1 MTAKQFV
8 LRAAC
13 TLAAA
18 ALILSSQTAPRE
30 QPAFLPDGS
39 FLLSSGWRVKPAGT
53 QVKLDTLPMSSVLS
67 PDGKFLVV
75 LNGGYNPPSL
85 SVLNVASGL
94 EVGRTPVPDAWLG
107 LAFAANG
114 RKLWVGGG
122 TSASVYEFS
131 FSPQGEL
138 KQTSAVAT
146 VEPQKRTHS
155 DFIGDVAVSPDG
167 RQLFASD
174 LFHDSILVFDTAPL
188 KLVNK
193 FKTGRRPYRI
203 LFHPDGQSFFV
214 TSWADATLYHYQT
227 DNGNQLAAVRLGQH
241 PTDMIWRDKKVTPEG
256 DEGDW
261 KARIFVSAANTNN
274 VYALG
279 INESKDL
286 KLVETINVA
295 TSPLHPLGMTPSA
308 LAISTDQSRMFV
320 VCSDANAVAVV
331 DVSEGRSHVLGFVPT
346 GWYPTAA
353 KALADGR
360 LIVLN
365 GKGGRSYPNPNG
377 PNPTKKVAPVHLGGP
392 SIEYVGRI
400 QTGSASIIAPITEEQ
415 LNLYTSQVLA
425 NSPYTDAKL
434 EDPGVTLP
442 PAIDHVIYIVKE
454 NRTYDQMLGDLE
466 IGASDPSLALFP
478 EKVTPNHHK
487 LAREFVLLD
496 NFYVSGD
503 VSADG
508 HNWTTAAIASDYV
521 QKFWP
526 NSYAGRRK
534 HYDYEGGEPAATPA
548 AGYIWNNALAKGI
561 PMRNYGYFAN
571 AKANSVPDGPQVES
585 LRDASLRP
593 VTNMDYPPFNLN
605 VPDVKRVQIFL
616 KDLAAWETSG
626 QMPKFSIMRLGN
638 DHTSGTAPGK
648 ITPQSA
654 VADNDYA
661 LGQLVE
667 AVSKSKF
674 WKNTAIFVLE
684 DDAQNGPDHIDSHRS
699 PGFVLSPYTRRG
711 VVDSTMYNTVSMLRT
726 IELIL
731 GLRPMTHFD
740 GGARPMASVFAK
752 NPVMTPYSAEK
763 PRISLEDRN
772 PAVSLTAARSKELDF
787 HDADLNDDDEM
798 NDILWRAIK
807 GTTPPAPVRSFLSR

>member
-1 MTAKQFV
+1 MTTTNFV
-8 LRAAC
+8 WRAAC
-13 TLAAA
+13 ATAAA
-18 ALILSSQTAPRE
+18 ALILSSQSAPRE
-30 QPAFLPDGS
+30 QPGFLPDGS
-39 FLLSSGWRVKPAGT
+39 FLLNSGWRVKPAGV

-85 SVLNVASGL
+85 SVLDTASGK
-94 EVGRTPVPDAWLG
+94 EIGRTPVADAWLG
-107 LAFAANG
+107 LAFSANG

-131 FSPQGEL
+131 FSAQGEL
-138 KQTSAVAT
+138 KLTSAAGSVD
-146 VEPQKRTHS
+146 PQKRTHS
-155 DFIGDVAVSPDG
+155 DFIGDVAISPDG
-167 RQLFASD
+167 RQLFAAD
-174 LFHDSILVFDTAPL
+174 LFHDAVLVFDTAPL
-188 KLVNK
+188 QLVK
-193 FKTGRRPYRI
+193 TFKTGRRPYRI

-274 VYALG
+274 VYAVG
-279 INESKDL
+279 ISESKDL

-295 TSPLHPLGMTPSA
+295 TTPLHPLGMTPSA
-308 LAISTDQSRMFV
+308 LAINADGSRMFV

-331 DVSEGRSHVLGFVPT
+331 DVSEGRSHVLGFVPV

-353 KALADGR
+353 RALADGR

-365 GKGGRSYPNPNG
+365 GKGGRSYPNPGG
-377 PNPTKKVAPVHLGGP
+377 PNPTKKVAPLHLGGP
-392 SIEYVGRI
+392 AIEYVGRI
-400 QTGSASIIAPITEEQ
+400 QTGTASIIPPITDEQ
-415 LNLYTSQVLA
+415 LDDYTRQVLA

-434 EDPGVTLP
+434 DDPGVTLP

-454 NRTYDQMLGDLE
+454 NRTYDQMLGDME
-466 IGASDPSLALFP
+466 KGASDPSLVLFP

-508 HNWTTAAIASDYV
+508 HNWSTAAIASDYV

-548 AGYIWNNALAKGI
+548 AGYIWTNALARGVA
-561 PMRNYGYFAN
+561 MRNYGYFAT
-571 AKANSVPDGPQVES
+571 AKTAREVDGPQVEKM
-585 LRDASLRP
+585 RDAALGP
-593 VTNMDYPPFNLN
+593 VTNMDYAPFDLT
-605 VPDVKRVQIFL
+605 VPDVRRAAVFL
-616 KDLAAWETSG
+616 KDLAKWEAAG
-626 QMPKFSIMRLGN
+626 QMPRFCILRLGN
-638 DHTSGTAPGK
+638 DHTSGTAAGK
-648 ITPQSA
+648 IAPQSA
-654 VADNDYA
+654 VADNDFA
-661 LGQLVE
+661 LGTLVE
-667 AVSKSKF
+667 AVSKSTF

-699 PGFVLSPYTRRG
+699 PAFVLSPYTRRG
-711 VVDSTMYNTVSMLRT
+711 VVDSTMYNTVSVLRT
-726 IELIL
+726 IEMIL

-740 GGARPMASVFAK
+740 AGARPMASVFSKVA
-752 NPVMTPYSAEK
+752 VLTPYVVEK

-772 PAVSLTAARSKELDF
+772 PAVSPTAARSKELDF
-787 HDADLNDDDEM
+787 READLNDDDEM
-798 NDILWRAIK
+798 NDILWRAIR
-807 GTTPPAPVRSFLSR
+807 GTSPPAPVRSFFSR